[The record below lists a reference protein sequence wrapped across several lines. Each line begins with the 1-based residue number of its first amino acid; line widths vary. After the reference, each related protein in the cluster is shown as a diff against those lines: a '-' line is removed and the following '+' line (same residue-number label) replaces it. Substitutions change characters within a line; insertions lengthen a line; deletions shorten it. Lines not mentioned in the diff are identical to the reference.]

1 MFQGVLEQ
9 LEYILNKFGLFAF
22 PNKETLNVVFM
33 LKFKQFKLSS
43 WVIPVKP
50 TNHIISVLPETQP
63 APEIAKRQ
71 QKFQKTN
78 GQLQ

>member
-1 MFQGVLEQ
+1 
-9 LEYILNKFGLFAF
+9 
-22 PNKETLNVVFM
+22 M

-63 APEIAKRQ
+63 IPEIAKRQ
-71 QKFQKTN
+71 QKSQKTN